1 MDELPTI
8 VDQLEV
14 SFRDSPVVIQEV
26 IMNRVVLV
34 AAWAVGIVA
43 VAVSLVVIV
52 SAGNSRQLAGIAV
65 SLAILTIVLS
75 RASRRGRTKAHR

>member
-1 MDELPTI
+1 
-8 VDQLEV
+8 
-14 SFRDSPVVIQEV
+14 
-26 IMNRVVLV
+26 MNRVVLV

>member
-1 MDELPTI
+1 
-8 VDQLEV
+8 
-14 SFRDSPVVIQEV
+14 
-26 IMNRVVLV
+26 MNRVVLV

-52 SAGNSRQLAGIAV
+52 SDGNSRQLAGIAV

-75 RASRRGRTKAHR
+75 RASRRGRTKARR